1 MPDWEGLV
9 PDWEGPGA
17 DLEGLAVAAD
27 GFSMPL
33 VNGVSEKEEGTNDF
47 SRLKWTTL
55 SVPPHPLLA
64 VFYTTLLK

>member
-1 MPDWEGLV
+1 MPDW
-9 PDWEGPGA
+9 
-17 DLEGLAVAAD
+17 EGLAVAAD